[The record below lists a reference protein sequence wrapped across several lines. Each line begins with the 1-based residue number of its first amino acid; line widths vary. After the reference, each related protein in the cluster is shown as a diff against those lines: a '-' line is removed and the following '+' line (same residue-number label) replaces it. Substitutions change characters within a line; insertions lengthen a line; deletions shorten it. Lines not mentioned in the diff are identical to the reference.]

1 VTPLLGQWKWDFFHP
16 HNDRLTGGE
25 TEVHGRGS
33 PDCSLSGELTE
44 WRNPRIQG
52 FWGGGGDRRR
62 QCHCIALLPESWGMG
77 SPCVPLRPCLGGAQG
92 PSRIA

>member
-52 FWGGGGDRRR
+52 FWGGGGGGGGR
-62 QCHCIALLPESWGMG
+62 QEKTLSLHRAAS
-77 SPCVPLRPCLGGAQG
+77 
-92 PSRIA
+92 